1 MPMILPQLRI
11 VENAKRKKE
20 PRRLLFSTGSRVF
33 QALDPSIKRY
43 AQTKRLLARRSL
55 GALKRLR
62 DFASA
67 VFFRA
72 SDFKVRTSAVVQER
86 RLPFF
91 MIGVSKQLKRSRV
104 SRVTLVRK
112 VNFGLDIDQSVEN
125 RPQLCGALDK
135 KSGAGDIKGVYS

>member
-1 MPMILPQLRI
+1 MPHTDRNDETYFLAEGVAYRCRQGQILPQLWI

-62 DFASA
+62 DLASA
-67 VFFRA
+67 GTFPSECFQGSHICCRPRTPFSVFH
-72 SDFKVRTSAVVQER
+72 D
-86 RLPFF
+86 
-91 MIGVSKQLKRSRV
+91 RSLQIVGTIAR
-104 SRVTLVRK
+104 
-112 VNFGLDIDQSVEN
+112 
-125 RPQLCGALDK
+125 
-135 KSGAGDIKGVYS
+135 

>member
-20 PRRLLFSTGSRVF
+20 PSRLLFSTGSRVF

-67 VFFRA
+67 SF
-72 SDFKVRTSAVVQER
+72 
-86 RLPFF
+86 LP
-91 MIGVSKQLKRSRV
+91 R
-104 SRVTLVRK
+104 
-112 VNFGLDIDQSVEN
+112 E
-125 RPQLCGALDK
+125 
-135 KSGAGDIKGVYS
+135 